1 MKRQTD
7 TSEQDSSLPS
17 QNKGRSLF
25 VRILIIVLL
34 CEAVVMIIL
43 HFFSLKGPW
52 NIIIDPLILAAI
64 TAPLLY
70 WFIVKPMQNIIK
82 KLGELNQQTKQTQ
95 KQLEHTNNQLE
106 KLVKRT
112 NELAQDAMGANLAKS
127 QFLANMSHEI
137 RTPMN
142 AIIGFTEVL
151 TDEDLTQEQKHHVNI
166 IRQSAEHLLELIND
180 ILDFS
185 KIEAGKLETQIE
197 DCSLEQFLAVVESLT
212 RPQAKEKGLDFD
224 INCADELPALIRTDR
239 GRLRQCL
246 LNLVNNAIKFTENGH
261 VYINVSLQ
269 QTDGKDFIRFDV
281 EDTGIG
287 VPNDKQQI
295 IFDKFTQADSCT
307 SRKFSGT
314 GLGLPITK
322 QLAQILGGKVSLIS
336 HEKTGSVF
344 TLLIPISANGQ
355 IEQHQSSK
363 QNKTA
368 EEKDAKLE
376 QHGDVKMSGR
386 ILVAEDSPTNQKLI
400 SLILEKAGIEVVIA
414 EDGCQ
419 AVEKVLNE
427 KFDLILMD
435 IQMRNMN
442 GYEATR
448 KIRLNGIKTAI
459 IAVTAHAMKGD
470 EQKCIDAGCDEYL
483 TKPIDRRELL
493 RTISKYLPSKEPA
506 LIGTPESQ

>member
-1 MKRQTD
+1 MGN
-7 TSEQDSSLPS
+7 SENSSGLPS
-17 QNKGRSLF
+17 QNKGISLF

-34 CEAVVMIIL
+34 CEAVVMALL
-43 HFFSLKGPW
+43 HIFSLKGPW
-52 NIIIDPLILAAI
+52 NIIIDPLILAVI

-70 WFIVKPMQNIIK
+70 WFIVKPMQTIIN
-82 KLGELNQQTKQTQ
+82 KLSELNQQTKQTQ
-95 KQLEHTNNQLE
+95 QQLEHTNNQLE

-151 TDEDLTQEQKHHVNI
+151 SDEDLTQEQMHHVNI
-166 IRQSAEHLLELIND
+166 IHQSAEHLLKLIND

-224 INCADELPALIRTDR
+224 INCSDELPAILRTDR
-239 GRLRQCL
+239 GRLRQCI
-246 LNLVNNAIKFTENGH
+246 LNLVNNAIKFTKNGH

-269 QTDGKDFIRFDV
+269 QIDGKDFIRFDV

-287 VPNDKQQI
+287 IPEDKQQI
-295 IFDKFTQADSCT
+295 IFDKFTQADSCN
-307 SRKFSGT
+307 SRKYSGT

-322 QLAQILGGKVSLIS
+322 QLAHILGGGGSLNKK
-336 HEKTGSVF
+336 EKTGSVF
-344 TLLIPISANGQ
+344 TLIIPVSVDGPIQ
-355 IEQHQSSK
+355 QQQSFK
-363 QNKTA
+363 QNKTVEELDA
-368 EEKDAKLE
+368 ELE
-376 QHGDVKMSGR
+376 LQGDVKLSGR
-386 ILVAEDSPTNQKLI
+386 VLVAEDSPTNQKLI

-419 AVEKVLNE
+419 AVEKTLNE

-435 IQMRNMN
+435 IQMPNMN
-442 GYEATR
+442 GYQATR
-448 KIRLNGIKTAI
+448 KIRSNGIETAI
-459 IAVTAHAMKGD
+459 IAVTAHAMTGD
-470 EQKCIDAGCDEYL
+470 DQKCLDAGCNDYL
-483 TKPIDRRELL
+483 TKPINSKILL
-493 RTISKYLPSKEPA
+493 STISKYLQIPD
-506 LIGTPESQ
+506 ESVA

>member
-1 MKRQTD
+1 MERLIGNPENNSD
-7 TSEQDSSLPS
+7 LPS
-17 QNKGRSLF
+17 RNKGRYLF

-43 HFFSLKGPW
+43 HFFSLKGLW

-82 KLGELNQQTKQTQ
+82 KLGELNQQKKQTQ
-95 KQLEHTNNQLE
+95 KQLEHANNQLE

-112 NELAQDAMGANLAKS
+112 NELAQDAMGANLAKG

-151 TDEDLTQEQKHHVNI
+151 TGEDLTQEQKHHVNI

-185 KIEAGKLETQIE
+185 KIEAGKLETKIE

-212 RPQAKEKGLDFD
+212 RPHAKEKGLDFD
-224 INCADELPALIRTDR
+224 INCSDELPALIRTDR

-261 VYINVSLQ
+261 VYVNVSLQ
-269 QTDGKDFIRFDV
+269 QTDGKDHIRFDV

-287 VPNDKQQI
+287 VPTDKQQI
-295 IFDKFTQADSCT
+295 IFDKFTQADPCT

-322 QLAQILGGKVSLIS
+322 QLAQLLGGKVSLIS

-344 TLLIPISANGQ
+344 TLIIPVSIDGPIPQ
-355 IEQHQSSK
+355 QQSFK

-368 EEKDAKLE
+368 EELDEKLE
-376 QHGDVKMSGR
+376 QQGNVKMSGR
-386 ILVAEDSPTNQKLI
+386 VLVAEDSPTNQKLI
-400 SLILEKAGIEVVIA
+400 SLILEKEGLEVVIA

-419 AVEKVLNE
+419 AVDKALNE

-435 IQMRNMN
+435 IQMPNMN
-442 GYEATR
+442 GYQATR
-448 KIRLNGIKTAI
+448 KIRRNGIETAI
-459 IAVTAHAMKGD
+459 IAVTAHAMTGD
-470 EQKCIDAGCDEYL
+470 DQKCFDAGCNDYI
-483 TKPIDRRELL
+483 TKPINSKILL
-493 RTISKYLPSKEPA
+493 STINKYMTVPD
-506 LIGTPESQ
+506 ESVT